1 MPCLY
6 VEEWAYSGK
15 RFIKFTATCLKP
27 NFHEYHKRQMLYVY
41 STLSWGS
48 LNGNLFVSLKYRSGV
63 WTYHYQGVQCILFR
77 NIKINFYLIC
87 WQFVSHLS
95 VHYVKV
101 STTELQAVNLIE
113 NWWESYYYTFIRF
126 LKCISLKKF

>member
-27 NFHEYHKRQMLYVY
+27 NFYEYHKRQMLYVY

-48 LNGNLFVSLKYRSGV
+48 LNGNLFVSLKYRFGV
-63 WTYHYQGVQCILFR
+63 WTYHYQGVKCILFR

-113 NWWESYYYTFIRF
+113 NWWESYYFTFIRF